1 MKFLSDIAPLLGVLL
16 PCIAAIFA
24 YRASERQRARDL
36 QSAAKPDLHVIG
48 GALASQG
55 ATKLYVEEWQRLTAS
70 IDRMA
75 DSNHT
80 AARAALKAAEATLEA
95 AQATA
100 DNSGWCE
107 AVLDELKKHRRA
119 TEEIASLMQ
128 QRQRDNRGH
137 IRD

>member
-1 MKFLSDIAPLLGVLL
+1 MDELKGWAPLLGVLMTFL
-16 PCIAAIFA
+16 IGYFGL
-24 YRASERQRARDL
+24 RQNERQRARDMKE
-36 QSAAKPDLHVIG
+36 AAKPDLHVIG

-55 ATKLYVEEWQRLTAS
+55 ATKLYVEEWQRITAA
-70 IDRMA
+70 IDRMTESHHA
-75 DSNHT
+75 V
-80 AARAALKAAEATLEA
+80 ARATHEA
-95 AQATA
+95 AKATS

-128 QRQRDNRGH
+128 QRQRDNRGS